1 MMMVQTGDADAF
13 LGGTYSGAHDMGQIA
28 REVVGIRPSYNSFAA
43 LHIIN
48 TKRGTFFI
56 SDTLVNKNPDTETL
70 TDIARLT
77 RNSVEY
83 FAETPVMA
91 MVSFSNFGASDDKE
105 CRKVQDA
112 VNLMHERYPELAID
126 GEMTINYALNT
137 ELRDKV
143 FPFNRLSGKDVNTLI
158 FPNLASA
165 STAYRMMLEMGVAES
180 VGPIQMGLNKPV
192 HFASVHAPVR
202 DIVNIAVIAGLDAA
216 VLERSGGSNDK

>member
-1 MMMVQTGDADAF
+1 MVLCTALFPSPINGNGFAWASTSSLSQAQSDYESEPNDDMDQAD
-13 LGGTYSGAHDMGQIA
+13 T
-28 REVVGIRPSYNSFAA
+28 IRP
-43 LHIIN
+43 
-48 TKRGTFFI
+48 GVPFI
-56 SDTLVNKNPDTETL
+56 GSPD
-70 TDIARLT
+70 
-77 RNSVEY
+77 
-83 FAETPVMA
+83 
-91 MVSFSNFGASDDKE
+91 
-105 CRKVQDA
+105 
-112 VNLMHERYPELAID
+112 LAID

-165 STAYRMMLEMGVAES
+165 STAYRMMLEMGIAES